1 MRSACTCDLGS
12 YKFYYYIEKDKSTY
26 KPEDNDSELLWKFQT
41 EPNEQIILKIGLS
54 SVSAEEAEAN
64 LKKSARISLSNR
76 YAPMHVL
83 PGKIYWDKYK

>member
-1 MRSACTCDLGS
+1 M
-12 YKFYYYIEKDKSTY
+12 KKIKSTY

-64 LKKSARISLSNR
+64 LKKR
-76 YAPMHVL
+76 VL
-83 PGKIYWDKYK
+83 ESVFRTDTHQCTYCLGKSIGTNTSRNF